1 MRQIH
6 RPEKGRRTVLYS
18 SQLYNTT
25 ILALCQGLTTKYT
38 RKDVS
43 IIALANYKM
52 FRAEIRKQM
61 DLRDWKYKD
70 LAKASGYSVAAIEGF
85 MGGYRVNDRVAGA
98 IAKALDIPA
107 YMAT

>member
-1 MRQIH
+1 
-6 RPEKGRRTVLYS
+6 
-18 SQLYNTT
+18 
-25 ILALCQGLTTKYT
+25 
-38 RKDVS
+38 
-43 IIALANYKM
+43 
-52 FRAEIRKQM
+52 M

-85 MGGYRVNDRVAGA
+85 MGGYRVNGRIAGA

>member
-1 MRQIH
+1 MSRSYYKTYQ
-6 RPEKGRRTVLYS
+6 KGR
-18 SQLYNTT
+18 
-25 ILALCQGLTTKYT
+25 
-38 RKDVS
+38 DF
-43 IIALANYKM
+43 IALANYKL

-107 YMAT
+107 YMST

>member
-1 MRQIH
+1 
-6 RPEKGRRTVLYS
+6 
-18 SQLYNTT
+18 
-25 ILALCQGLTTKYT
+25 
-38 RKDVS
+38 
-43 IIALANYKM
+43 
-52 FRAEIRKQM
+52 M

-98 IAKALDIPA
+98 IAKVLDIPA